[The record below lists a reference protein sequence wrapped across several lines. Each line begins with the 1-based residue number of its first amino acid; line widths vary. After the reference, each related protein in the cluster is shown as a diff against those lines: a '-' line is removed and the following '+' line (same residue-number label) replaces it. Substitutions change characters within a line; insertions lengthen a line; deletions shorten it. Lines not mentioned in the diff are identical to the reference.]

1 MNPNLYIIKGNPNC
15 GKTATCW
22 KLLHLLK
29 QHVVCYNYWEL
40 FTFHH
45 SVTYNDDEEKQ
56 CYEYLDLKS
65 QQRDIVDFITIV
77 HLGPNKSN
85 SKVATNSK
93 VAIISA
99 GDDPFYVKRAIYKA
113 LGENAHYIVCCEHL
127 EDEPETTNRILH
139 DEFDISLMKEYSL
152 EKQCNDNEEQRIAEE
167 IYNQLLT
174 DLGLKK

>member
-22 KLLHLLK
+22 KLLHLLE
-29 QHVVCYNYWEL
+29 QHEVCYNYWEL

-45 SVTYNDDEEKQ
+45 AVKYNKEKQ
-56 CYEYLDLKS
+56 CYEFLDLKS

-77 HLGPNKSN
+77 HLD
-85 SKVATNSK
+85 SKNPNSK

-99 GDDPFYVKRAIYKA
+99 GDEPFYVKRAIHKA
-113 LGENAHYIVCCEHL
+113 LGENAHYIVCCEHM

-152 EKQCNDNEEQRIAEE
+152 EKPCDDDEEQRIADN
-167 IYNQLLT
+167 IYYQIVT
-174 DLGLKK
+174 DLKLKK